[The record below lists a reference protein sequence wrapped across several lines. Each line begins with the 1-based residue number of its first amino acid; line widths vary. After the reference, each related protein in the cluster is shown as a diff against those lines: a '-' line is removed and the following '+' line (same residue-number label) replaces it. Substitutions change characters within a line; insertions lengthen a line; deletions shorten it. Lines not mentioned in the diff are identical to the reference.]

1 MASRYTV
8 YGDKIDSL
16 IDSHCEIINQ
26 AVLSVIPDHVLVAV
40 VLAGGYGRQEGGVFF
55 EDGEEKLYND
65 YDMFVVI
72 KDGAKASDYQEKLN
86 ALSPSLEEQCGIEVD
101 FGPLKTVSQMK
112 RAPFTLFNY
121 ELKYGHKIIWGNK
134 NALDI
139 MPEYEGSRIS
149 LMEAAKLLLN
159 RGAGLTLASERLK
172 EGRLDKEK
180 DEFITRN
187 IYKALMA
194 QGDSLIMAE
203 GQYHYSYLKR
213 LEIFNGL
220 QQNPETAQFGLAEL
234 YADSMEYKFRP
245 KRNIFSKKQLEELL
259 EKTVDLHLQ
268 IYCYTMSR
276 LYQTDNNF
284 EAVLYSI
291 KNKQMQN
298 CSLKQILK
306 NVVLNSRTC
315 GFENFSFKWYLK
327 YPRYRLFYVLPHF
340 LGDKTLDLR
349 QICCALGCEK
359 EDRKRERF
367 MRLWERFN

>member
-16 IDSHCEIINQ
+16 IDSHCELINQ
-26 AVLSVIPDHVLVAV
+26 AVLSVITEHSLEAV

-86 ALSPSLEEQCGIEVD
+86 ALSPSLEERCGIEVD

-112 RAPFTLFNY
+112 KAPFTLFNY

-134 NALDI
+134 NTLDI
-139 MPEYEGSRIS
+139 MPDYEGSQIS
-149 LMEAAKLLLN
+149 LIEAAKLLLN
-159 RGAGLTLASERLK
+159 RGAGLILASERLK
-172 EGRLDKEK
+172 ESSLDREN
-180 DEFITRN
+180 DEFVTRN

-203 GQYHYSYLKR
+203 GQYHFSYRKR
-213 LEIFNGL
+213 LEIFNSL
-220 QQNPETAQFGLAEL
+220 QKRPEVAEFGLEQL
-234 YADSMEYKFRP
+234 FADSMEYKFRP
-245 KRNIFSKKQLEELL
+245 QRNMFSKEQLEQLL
-259 EKTVDLHLQ
+259 KKTVGLHLQ

-276 LYQTDNNF
+276 LYRTEESFDV
-284 EAVLYSI
+284 VLDSI
-291 KNKQMQN
+291 KNKRLEKV
-298 CSLKQILK
+298 SAKQILK
-306 NVVLNSRTC
+306 NVALNCRTC
-315 GFENFSFKWYLK
+315 GFKNFSLKWYLK

-340 LGDKTLDLR
+340 LGDKTLNLR
-349 QICCALGCEK
+349 QVCRALGCES
-359 EDRKRERF
+359 ENQKRSRF
-367 MRLWERFN
+367 MCLWERFN